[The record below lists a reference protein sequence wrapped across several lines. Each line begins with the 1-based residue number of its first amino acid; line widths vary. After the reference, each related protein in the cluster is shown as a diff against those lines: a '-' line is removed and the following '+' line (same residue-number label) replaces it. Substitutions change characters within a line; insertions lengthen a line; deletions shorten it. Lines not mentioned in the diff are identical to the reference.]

1 MMHQHLQL
9 PQIFWLSH
17 LLHSDH
23 VWMIACSYRSSRSY
37 RSRYMNMQIFNF
49 TRVFWGLNLVCFSH
63 IIWIELLTLAMLFF
77 FLQYLW
83 FSLTFIC
90 IESTSTSAGLKIA
103 WVNLLTSAPNI
114 CAAFIQYCAT
124 SCFLHLLDDGNM
136 EPKGEEKLQSCLFS
150 KLCLILPSF

>member
-1 MMHQHLQL
+1 MMHRHLQL
-9 PQIFWLSH
+9 AQIFWLSH

-23 VWMIACSYRSSRSY
+23 VWMTACSY

-49 TRVFWGLNLVCFSH
+49 TRVFWGLNLEC
-63 IIWIELLTLAMLFF
+63 MLFTHYMNWASDTCNAFF
-77 FLQYLW
+77 FLQYWW

-124 SCFLHLLDDGNM
+124 SCLLHLLDDGNM

>member
-9 PQIFWLSH
+9 AQIFWLSH

-23 VWMIACSYRSSRSY
+23 VWMIACSYRS
-37 RSRYMNMQIFNF
+37 RYMNMQIFNF
-49 TRVFWGLNLVCFSH
+49 TRVFWGLNLEYMLF
-63 IIWIELLTLAMLFF
+63 IWIELLTLEMLLFLAVLVVFF
-77 FLQYLW
+77 DTCLHR
-83 FSLTFIC
+83 IN
-90 IESTSTSAGLKIA
+90 ITSAGLKIA